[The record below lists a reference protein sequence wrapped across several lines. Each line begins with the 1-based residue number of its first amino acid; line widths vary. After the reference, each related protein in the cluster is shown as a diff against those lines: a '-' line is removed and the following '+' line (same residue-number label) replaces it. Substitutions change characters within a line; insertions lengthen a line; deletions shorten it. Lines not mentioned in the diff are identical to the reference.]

1 MKILIVED
9 DFISRQVLMEHLSFL
24 GRCDVAVDG
33 EEAVQAV
40 QLAIKNEAPYELICL
55 DIMMPKMD
63 GHAALKAIRESEDQ
77 AGIMLGDGAKV
88 IMTTALK
95 DSGNIM
101 KAFKE
106 NCEAYLSKP
115 ISRKKLLEQLAKF
128 RLIDHSA

>member
-24 GRCDVAVDG
+24 GRCDIAVDG

-40 QLAIKNEAPYELICL
+40 QLAIKNETPYELICL

-115 ISRKKLLEQLAKF
+115 ISRNKLLDQLAKF
-128 RLIDHSA
+128 GLIDQPA